1 MGVEDLVSI
10 RIARYKALI
19 HHPLITITIRV
30 RLHVPVDIT
39 GVWTF
44 SIKRGVWGITLDI
57 PITQHKIDVRPK
69 ADIIIWRTN
78 WQKNNTIVVCPGTTQ
93 HDLTNRIIR
102 TNDGSILARRR
113 RFWLDLAGR
122 QNFGMRG

>member
-1 MGVEDLVSI
+1 MGVEDLGSI

-19 HHPLITITIRV
+19 HHPLIITIRV
-30 RLHVPVDIT
+30 HVPVDIT

-57 PITQHKIDVRPK
+57 RITQHKIDVRPK

-102 TNDGSILARRR
+102 TNDGPILARRR